1 MPASPSP
8 FAAFLRRAV
17 PRAAVVAILAAPFA
31 LVPSPTQAQSG
42 RAVEERPEPPHPV
55 WGASPP
61 TITRLPN
68 GLTVVTVRRDT
79 PGILAYYTLVR
90 VGSRDEVEPGH
101 SGFAHLFEHMMFRGT
116 ERFPQEAYERTIQ
129 TLGADN
135 NAYTTNDFTCY
146 TVTAPSSALARV
158 VELEADRFQHLRYDE
173 AQFRTETGAVLGEY
187 NKSASSPDLRL
198 EETLMEMAF
207 TRHTYGHTTLGYLRD
222 VQAMPGY
229 FDYSQAF
236 FRRFY
241 TPDAATVIVAG
252 DVDHAQV
259 VALVTAQYGGWRG
272 RRDRARIPVEPEPRA
287 GARRFVPWDGASP
300 PRVMIGYRTPAF
312 DGGFSGTSRRD
323 VAGRAA
329 ALKETAA
336 LQIVH
341 ALAFSTS
348 SPLYQRLVVDE
359 RKLLELRSYAG
370 NSLSLDPGV
379 FVIDATLPEPAS
391 GDASAPPADR
401 DAMFAV
407 PVNAIQASLADIAS
421 GRTPAERIR
430 DVQSR
435 LRYARILELETPDDV
450 ANLIAQTVAVGGD
463 LARLD
468 EYLAALVAV
477 TPEDVARVAGRY
489 LVEGRR
495 FVVTLA
501 PGVSAPPATAPSTGG
516 AR

>member
-1 MPASPSP
+1 MSQPSSSL
-8 FAAFLRRAV
+8 AAFLRRAV
-17 PRAAVVAILAAPFA
+17 PRAAVVALLATPFVLSA
-31 LVPSPTQAQSG
+31 SSTLAQSA
-42 RAVEERPEPPHPV
+42 RAPDAPAAPPHPV
-55 WGASPP
+55 WGDALPA
-61 TITRLPN
+61 ITRLPN

-101 SGFAHLFEHMMFRGT
+101 TGFAHLFEHMMFRGT
-116 ERFPQEAYERTIQ
+116 ERFPEEAYERTIQ
-129 TLGADN
+129 SLGADN

-146 TVTAPSSALARV
+146 TVTGPASALPRI

-207 TRHTYGHTTLGYLRD
+207 SRHTYGHTTLGYLRD

-272 RRDRARIPVEPEPRA
+272 RRDRPRIPVEPEPQA
-287 GARRFVPWDGASP
+287 GATRFVPWDGASP

-312 DGGFSGTSRRD
+312 DGGFAGTSRRD
-323 VAGRAA
+323 VTARAA

-348 SPLYQRLVVDE
+348 SSLYQRLVVDE
-359 RKLLELRSYAG
+359 RKLLELRSYSS
-370 NSLSLDPGV
+370 NSLSLDPGL

-391 GDASAPPADR
+391 GNANASPTER

-407 PVNAIQASLADIAS
+407 PVNAIQAALTDIAA

-435 LRYARILELETPDDV
+435 LRYARILDLETPDDV
-450 ANLIAQTVAVGGD
+450 ANLVAQTIAVGGD

-468 EYLAALVAV
+468 AYLAALVAV

-501 PGVSAPPATAPSTGG
+501 PGESAPPAAASTTGG

>member
-1 MPASPSP
+1 MPESSSSL

-17 PRAAVVAILAAPFA
+17 PRAAVVALLAGPLTFLPA
-31 LVPSPTQAQSG
+31 STQAQSA
-42 RAVEERPEPPHPV
+42 RATDAPAEPAHAV
-55 WGASPP
+55 WGASRPE
-61 TITRLPN
+61 ITRLPN

-116 ERFPQEAYERTIQ
+116 ERFPEEVYERTIQ
-129 TLGADN
+129 SLGADN

-146 TVTAPSSALARV
+146 TVTGPASALPRL

-198 EETLMEMAF
+198 EETLAEMAF
-207 TRHTYGHTTLGYLRD
+207 TQHTYGHTTLGYLRD
-222 VQAMPGY
+222 VQAMPEY

-252 DVDHAQV
+252 DVEHAQL

-272 RRDRARIPVEPEPRA
+272 RRDRPRMPVEPEPRA
-287 GARRFVPWDGASP
+287 GATRFIPWDGASP
-300 PRVMIGYRTPAF
+300 PRVMVGYRTPAF
-312 DGGFSGTSRRD
+312 DGGFTGTSRRD
-323 VAGRAA
+323 VTARAA
-329 ALKETAA
+329 ALRETAA

-348 SPLYQRLVVDE
+348 SPLYQRLVVEE

-370 NSLSLDPGV
+370 NSLSLDPGL
-379 FVIDATLPEPAS
+379 FVIDATLPEPAAS
-391 GDASAPPADR
+391 SAPASAAER
-401 DAMFAV
+401 DAMFAL
-407 PVNAIQASLADIAS
+407 PVNAIQQALAEIAG
-421 GRTPAERIR
+421 GRTPAERVR
-430 DVQSR
+430 EVQSR

-450 ANLIAQTVAVGGD
+450 ANLVAQTIAVGGD

-468 EYLAALVAV
+468 AYLEALAAV

-501 PGVSAPPATAPSTGG
+501 PERAAAPAAAATGG
-516 AR
+516 AQ

>member
-1 MPASPSP
+1 MDE
-8 FAAFLRRAV
+8 
-17 PRAAVVAILAAPFA
+17 
-31 LVPSPTQAQSG
+31 Q
-42 RAVEERPEPPHPV
+42 PEPAHPV
-55 WGASPP
+55 WGAAPP
-61 TITRLPN
+61 AITRLPN

-116 ERFPQEAYERTIQ
+116 ERFPEDVYERTIQ
-129 TLGADN
+129 SLGADN
-135 NAYTTNDFTCY
+135 NAYTTNDYTCY
-146 TVTAPSSALARV
+146 TVTAPASALARV

-198 EETLMEMAF
+198 EETLMELAF

-229 FDYSQAF
+229 FEYSQAF

-241 TPDAATVIVAG
+241 TPDASTIVVAG
-252 DVDHAQV
+252 DVDHAQA

-272 RRDRARIPVEPEPRA
+272 RRDQPRIPVEPEPRA
-287 GARRFVPWDGASP
+287 GASRAVPWDGASP

-312 DGGFSGTSRRD
+312 DGGLAGTAPRD

-329 ALKETAA
+329 ALREAAA

-359 RKLLELRSYAG
+359 RRLLELKSYP
-370 NSLSLDPGV
+370 SSTWSRDPGL
-379 FVIDATLPEPAS
+379 FVIDATAPETSAPATVAAG
-391 GDASAPPADR
+391 GDALAGSPLGAL
-401 DAMFAV
+401 V
-407 PVNAIQASLADIAS
+407 GAIQTELAGIAA

-450 ANLIAQTVAVGGD
+450 ANLVASTIAVGGD

-468 EYLAALVAV
+468 DYLAALSAV

-489 LVEGRR
+489 LTEGRR
-495 FVVTLA
+495 FVAVLTPRGAAA
-501 PGVSAPPATAPSTGG
+501 PAGAAVGG